1 MLDTLDAPAESGDL
15 QAAVAEGHWDEG
27 KVRWLADVVVESARS
42 DGLTVFKS
50 VGTALQDVV
59 AAKAVY
65 DVALERGLGREIEF
79 LGGKQ
84 VEGLVA
90 KAGDA

>member
-1 MLDTLDAPAESGDL
+1 M
-15 QAAVAEGHWDEG
+15 W
-27 KVRWLADVVVESARS
+27 R
-42 DGLTVFKS
+42 GLTVFKS

-84 VEGLVA
+84 FEGMTR
-90 KAGDA
+90 

>member
-1 MLDTLDAPAESGDL
+1 ESGDL
-15 QAAVAEGHWDEG
+15 QAAAAEGHWDDT
-27 KVRWLADVVVESARS
+27 KVRWLADVVAGPG
-42 DGLTVFKS
+42 DGAGGLTVFKS

-84 VEGLVA
+84 FEGIT
-90 KAGDA
+90 K